1 MTRLEDKIA
10 LITGGAGTIGEV
22 ITQRYLEE
30 GATVVI
36 TGRNRDKL
44 DRYRE
49 RLITEFQALPERVMV
64 VRMDG
69 SSNVE
74 VRTGIAAVVAHF
86 GRIDILV
93 NNAGSSGARQPLP
106 TIPLRRSELQADE
119 TETLADSIGN
129 LIGITWNLIRAVAPF
144 MSAGSSVINISTV
157 FARTD
162 YYGRIP
168 YVVPKAAL
176 HALTLAAATELGE
189 QGIRVNQINP
199 GPIES
204 ERIRNVFQRMD
215 ELKGLPEQSTAEGFF
230 QIMRLRR
237 PNAEGYLAKGF
248 PKPLDVANVAVFL
261 GSAESAALSG
271 ETLDVTHGMAV
282 PVASRTTLTSRPGL
296 RAVDG
301 SGHTSLICVGD
312 QIEEAAALTGVLRAC
327 GAEVV
332 IGFRSRAAIARFDHL
347 VEHGRHLPSQE
358 HMAPVLL
365 YLNPTEPESIDQA
378 LRWMAT
384 NLDLPTS
391 VIILPAQR
399 QPLPPS
405 VVRASDED
413 VAYFLRDELG
423 SMIVMASRLARFW
436 QQATLAPGS
445 MPFQPRVL
453 FITNPDDGQGNLY
466 AEMLR
471 AGVEQLCRVWRHE
484 AQSDYAR
491 LRQTHE
497 QPPLI
502 RPVWANQ
509 LVRFANREQENL
521 EYCCAWVAK
530 ILLSERTIEEL
541 NLYLPHQ
548 IGSTT
553 GSRQPSFGWA
563 ENLIGLH
570 LGKTALITGGSAGI
584 GGQIARLLALSG
596 ARVMLCARDERRLIQ
611 MREMIIAE
619 LSEVGYNRVESRVQ
633 ICAACDVGEEAQLTN
648 LVQHTLDLFGHVD
661 YLINNAGIAG
671 AEEMVLDLP
680 LEAWQCTLR
689 TNLISNYS
697 LIHKLAPQMKSR
709 GSGYILNVS
718 SYFGGEKYSA
728 IPYPNRADYAV
739 SKAGQRALAEALARL
754 LGPEVQM
761 NTMAPGPV
769 EGERLRGSGDRPG
782 LFMRRGRLILEN
794 KRLNDLHATLIEAER
809 AGEGT
814 MSTLLAHLLHN
825 DVAALLDDPAAPPRL
840 RTLAERISEQR
851 DPTSFA
857 GTSFMNGTIAT
868 KLLARLFNADQID
881 AQTFQTS
888 QPHLPPEPFFA
899 RSQIDREAR
908 RVRDGVMSMLY
919 LQRMPTE
926 FDVALAT
933 VYYLSD
939 RSVSGETFHPSGGLR
954 HERTPTGAELY
965 GSPSPQRLASLAGS
979 TVYLIG
985 ESMASHLE
993 ALVRAY
999 LERYAVAQVV
1009 LICATPA
1016 GAERLGHA
1024 LTDHVASGTLAIL
1037 SAEAGIET
1045 ALSQAIHRFGAP
1057 GPVVSTPFRPLPNLP
1072 LIGRNDS
1079 DWSNVLDVEGF
1090 AELCADQLT
1099 HHFRITRKL
1108 SLVAGVSLVLVTP
1121 ETDTH
1126 SSTEQFA
1133 LANFVKTT
1141 LHAFT
1146 ATVGV
1151 ECERTA
1157 HRILVNQV
1165 DLGRQARAEEPR
1177 SPSEQAQEM
1186 ERFIDAI
1193 MLTTAPIPTE
1203 EDNRY
1208 TGRIYRGRAITV

>member
-1 MTRLEDKIA
+1 MTRLNDKIA

-22 ITQRYLEE
+22 ITRRYLEE
-30 GATVVI
+30 GATVVMA
-36 TGRNRDKL
+36 GRNRDKL

-49 RLITEFQALPERVMV
+49 RLITEFHALPERVMV

-69 SSNVE
+69 SSNAE
-74 VRTGIAAVVAHF
+74 VRMGIAAVVAHF

-93 NNAGSSGARQPLP
+93 NNAGSAGARQRLP
-106 TIPLRRSELQADE
+106 AIPLLRSELQADE

-129 LIGITWNLIRAVAPF
+129 LIGITWNLIRAAAPF
-144 MSAGSSVINISTV
+144 MPAGSSVINISTI

-189 QGIRVNQINP
+189 RGIRVNQINP
-199 GPIES
+199 GPIDS
-204 ERIRNVFQRMD
+204 DRIRTVFRRMD
-215 ELKGLPEQSTAEGFF
+215 ELKGVPEQSTADGFF
-230 QIMRLRR
+230 QMMRLRR
-237 PNAEGYLAKGF
+237 PNAEGDLVKGF
-248 PKPLDVANVAVFL
+248 PKTLDVANVAVFL

-282 PVASRTTLTSRPGL
+282 PTESRTTLTSRPGL

-301 SGHTSLICVGD
+301 SGHTTLICVGD

-347 VEHGRHLPSQE
+347 IERGRHLPSQE
-358 HMAPVLL
+358 HVAPVLL

-405 VVRASDED
+405 VVRASDEE
-413 VAYFLRDELG
+413 VAYFLRDELSG
-423 SMIVMASRLARFW
+423 MIVLASRLARFW
-436 QQATLAPGS
+436 QQATLAPGNA
-445 MPFQPRVL
+445 PIQPRVL
-453 FITNPDDGQGNLY
+453 FMTNPDDGQGNLY
-466 AEMLR
+466 AEILR

-484 AQSDYAR
+484 SQLDYTRLAQMDA
-491 LRQTHE
+491 H
-497 QPPLI
+497 PPHI

-509 LVRFANREQENL
+509 LVRFANNEQENL

-541 NLYLPHQ
+541 NLYLPRQ

-584 GGQIARLLALSG
+584 GSQIARLLALSG
-596 ARVMLCARDERRLIQ
+596 ARVMLCARDERKLIQ
-611 MREMIIAE
+611 MRDMIIAE
-619 LSEVGYNRVESRVQ
+619 LTEVGYNQVESRVQ
-633 ICAACDVGEEAQLTN
+633 ICAGCDVGEEEQLEIA
-648 LVQHTLDLFGHVD
+648 VQRTLDLFGHVD

-680 LEAWQCTLR
+680 LEAWQRTLR

-697 LIHKLAPQMKSR
+697 LIRKLAPQMKSR

-718 SYFGGEKYSA
+718 SYFGGEKYAA

-739 SKAGQRALAEALARL
+739 SKAGQRALGEALARL
-754 LGPEVQM
+754 LGPEVQI
-761 NTMAPGPV
+761 NAMAPGPV

-782 LFMRRGRLILEN
+782 LFLRRGRLILEN
-794 KRLNDLHATLIEAER
+794 KRLNDLHATLIAAER
-809 AGEGT
+809 ETQVG
-814 MSTLLAHLLHN
+814 MRDLLARLLHN
-825 DVAALLDDPAAPPRL
+825 DVCALIDDPAAPTHL
-840 RTLAERISEQR
+840 RALAERIWEQS
-851 DPTSFA
+851 DPNSYARAF
-857 GTSFMNGTIAT
+857 FMNANIAT

-881 AQTFQTS
+881 AQTFHTS
-888 QPHLPPEPFFA
+888 QPNLPPEPFFA
-899 RSQIDREAR
+899 RTQIDREAR

-933 VYYLSD
+933 VYYLND

-965 GSPSPQRLASLAGS
+965 GSPAPQRLASLAGS

-985 ESMASHLE
+985 ESMAAHLE
-993 ALVRAY
+993 ALARAY
-999 LERYAVAQVV
+999 IERYAATRVV

-1016 GAERLGHA
+1016 GVERFSHHLA
-1024 LTDHVASGTLAIL
+1024 DHLASGALAIL
-1037 SAEAGIET
+1037 SAEEGIEA
-1045 ALSQAIHRFGAP
+1045 ALSEALRRFGPP
-1057 GPVVSTPFRPLPNLP
+1057 GPVVSTPFQPLPSQP

-1079 DWSNVLDVEGF
+1079 DWSTVLDVAGF
-1090 AELCADQLT
+1090 SAMCEQQLT
-1099 HHFRITRKL
+1099 HHFRVTRKL

-1121 ETDTH
+1121 ETDSH

-1177 SPSEQAQEM
+1177 SPAEQAQEM

-1193 MLTTAPIPTE
+1193 MLTTAPIPAE